1 MKLNFKIHACTS
13 LIALLFTAVSTAVVA
28 QSPEPKLND
37 PLGRRWFEEQRPE
50 RSPSLTLSSME
61 ALAIENEKEAL
72 AKFSKSSPDFE
83 HMFDDVVADARRSL
97 AVVRSKGLSR
107 SPKARKRAI
116 ALGTVVS
123 ADGLVLTKAS
133 ELKGNLYCE
142 FASGD
147 VLAAELI
154 GLDTENDL
162 ALLKT
167 DASGLFVGDFGESN
181 PIETGDWVATALD
194 HAEEIEVGV
203 VSVDPRFI
211 APSKP
216 FIGIY
221 MSEAKPTGI
230 MVLNVQEES
239 PADEGGL
246 KVRDV
251 ILKLDDQLVK
261 DIGEL
266 RKSLEQYDAGDLVT
280 LSILRNDKPKKV
292 KLTLAERDKVS
303 SENMR
308 SNQQNSMGSRL
319 SRRRKDFPL
328 AFQHD
333 TALQAAQCGG
343 PIVDLDG
350 KIVGINI
357 ARAGRVSSLAIPIAE
372 IVPIVERL
380 STGEYSPVVVNAQR
394 IEKVQNEIEETQKL
408 TRELSRKLDLIEE
421 ENEAVLGTRRGL
433 EIAAQ
438 DIQKRLDAML
448 KTTQKQDA
456 QRKDANSEL
465 NRLERLMR
473 ELKKDHERL
482 ATGLKY

>member
-1 MKLNFKIHACTS
+1 MKIKINACT
-13 LIALLFTAVSTAVVA
+13 LLVAILLCVVSAATVA
-28 QSPEPKLND
+28 QSPEPKLDD
-37 PLGRRWFEEQRPE
+37 PLEQRWFEEKRPE
-50 RSPSLTLSSME
+50 RGRSLTRSSIE
-61 ALAIENEKEAL
+61 ALAVEDEEEAL

-83 HMFDDVVADARRSL
+83 HIFDDVVAGARQSL

-107 SPKARKRAI
+107 SLKARKRAI

-123 ADGLVLTKAS
+123 EDGLVLTKAS

-147 VLAAELI
+147 VVAAELI

-167 DASGLFVGDFGESN
+167 DASGLIVGDWGESN
-181 PIETGDWVATALD
+181 LTETGDWVATPLD
-194 HAEEIEVGV
+194 HQEEIEVGV
-203 VSVDPRFI
+203 VSVDARFI
-211 APSKP
+211 EPSKP

-221 MSEAKPTGI
+221 MSEAEPTGI
-230 MVLNVQEES
+230 MVLNVQDKS
-239 PADEGGL
+239 PADVGGL
-246 KVRDV
+246 KARDV

-261 DIGEL
+261 DIGDL

-280 LSILRNDKPKKV
+280 LSILRDDKPKKV

-333 TALQAAQCGG
+333 TALQASQCGG

-357 ARAGRVSSLAIPIAE
+357 ARAGRVSSLAIPYDE
-372 IVPIVERL
+372 IVPIIERL
-380 STGEYSPVVVNAQR
+380 RTGDYSPVVVNAKR
-394 IEKVQNEIEETQKL
+394 IKKVETEIEETKKL
-408 TRELSRKLDLIEE
+408 TRELARKLDLIEG

-433 EIAAQ
+433 ELAAK

-448 KTTQKQDA
+448 ETTRKQDA
-456 QRKDANSEL
+456 QLKDANSEL
-465 NRLERLMR
+465 NQLERLIR
-473 ELKKDHERL
+473 ELKKDHESL
-482 ATGLKY
+482 TTGLKN

>member
-1 MKLNFKIHACTS
+1 MKLKINACT
-13 LIALLFTAVSTAVVA
+13 LLVAILLCVVSAATVA
-28 QSPEPKLND
+28 QSPEPKLDD
-37 PLGRRWFEEQRPE
+37 PLEQRWFEEKRPE
-50 RSPSLTLSSME
+50 RGRSLTRSSIE
-61 ALAIENEKEAL
+61 ALAVEDEEEAL

-83 HMFDDVVADARRSL
+83 HIFDDVVAGARQSL

-107 SPKARKRAI
+107 SLKARKRAI

-123 ADGLVLTKAS
+123 EDGLVLTKAS

-147 VLAAELI
+147 VVAAELI

-167 DASGLFVGDFGESN
+167 DASGLIVGDWGESN
-181 PIETGDWVATALD
+181 LTETGDWVATPLD
-194 HAEEIEVGV
+194 HQEEIEVGV
-203 VSVDPRFI
+203 VSVDARFI
-211 APSKP
+211 EPSKP

-221 MSEAKPTGI
+221 MSEAEPTGI
-230 MVLNVQEES
+230 MVLNVQDKS
-239 PADEGGL
+239 PADVGGL
-246 KVRDV
+246 KARDV

-261 DIGEL
+261 DIGDL

-280 LSILRNDKPKKV
+280 LSILRDDKPKKV

-333 TALQAAQCGG
+333 TALQASQCGG

-357 ARAGRVSSLAIPIAE
+357 ARAGRVSSLAIPYDE
-372 IVPIVERL
+372 IVPIIERL
-380 STGEYSPVVVNAQR
+380 RTGDYSPVVVNAKR
-394 IEKVQNEIEETQKL
+394 IKKVETEIEETKKL
-408 TRELSRKLDLIEE
+408 TRELARKLDLIEG

-433 EIAAQ
+433 ELAAK

-448 KTTQKQDA
+448 ETTRKQDA
-456 QRKDANSEL
+456 QLKDANSEL
-465 NRLERLMR
+465 NQLERLIR
-473 ELKKDHERL
+473 ELKKDHESL
-482 ATGLKY
+482 TTGLKN

>member
-1 MKLNFKIHACTS
+1 MKFKINACPVITVIF
-13 LIALLFTAVSTAVVA
+13 LAMVSSVAMA

-37 PLGRRWFEEQRPE
+37 PLERRWFEDQRPE
-50 RSPSLTLSSME
+50 GSSSLTLSSME
-61 ALAIENEKEAL
+61 ALAIENEKEIL
-72 AKFSKSSPDFE
+72 DKFSKSSPDFE
-83 HMFDDVVADARRSL
+83 NMFDDVVAGARQSL
-97 AVVRSKGLSR
+97 AIVRSKGLSR
-107 SPKARKRAI
+107 SPKALKRAI

-123 ADGLVLTKAS
+123 EDGLVLTKAS
-133 ELKGNLYCE
+133 ELKGDLYCE
-142 FASGD
+142 FASGE
-147 VLAAELI
+147 VVAAELM

-167 DASGLFVGDFGESN
+167 DASELTVGDWVKSN
-181 PIETGDWVATALD
+181 PTETGDWVATPLD
-194 HAEEIEVGV
+194 HDQEVEVGI
-203 VSVDPRFI
+203 VSVDARFI
-211 APSKP
+211 EPSKP

-221 MSEAKPTGI
+221 MNDAEPTGV
-230 MVLNVQEES
+230 MVINVQEKS

-246 KVRDV
+246 KPRDV

-261 DIGEL
+261 DISEL

-357 ARAGRVSSLAIPIAE
+357 ARAGRVSSLAIPFE
-372 IVPIVERL
+372 EVVPIIERL
-380 STGEYSPVVVNAQR
+380 RTGDYSPVVVNAER
-394 IEKVQNEIEETQKL
+394 IKKVETEIEETQKL
-408 TRELSRKLDLIEE
+408 TRELTRKLDLLEG
-421 ENEAVLGTRRGL
+421 ENETVLGTRRGL
-433 EIAAQ
+433 ELAAQ
-438 DIQKRLDAML
+438 DIQKRLDDMIEVTKKQMAQL
-448 KTTQKQDA
+448 KDH
-456 QRKDANSEL
+456 NGEL
-465 NRLERLMR
+465 DRLERLMR
-473 ELKKDHERL
+473 ELKKDRERL